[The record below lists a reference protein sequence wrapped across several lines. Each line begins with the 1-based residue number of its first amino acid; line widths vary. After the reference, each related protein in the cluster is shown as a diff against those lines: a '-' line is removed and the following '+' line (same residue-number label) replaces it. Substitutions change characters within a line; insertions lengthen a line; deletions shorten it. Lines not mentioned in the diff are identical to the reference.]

1 MSTSTTCCT
10 CRDGSLR
17 KFKVSRRDTFAPSGI
32 NGTIFRCSERQQII
46 DHIICSKIKDGGAE
60 LDYGTELGEF
70 IVQRFPLHDFSRLN
84 KIRHS
89 WVTFWKVE
97 EFGVTVAPW
106 SLINDGL
113 ETTMLRISRT
123 INVFFERLLEQPLDR
138 ISDYF
143 GETVGFYFAYV
154 GFYTTWLML
163 PAILGCLVFFFQVS
177 GV

>member
-1 MSTSTTCCT
+1 M
-10 CRDGSLR
+10 
-17 KFKVSRRDTFAPSGI
+17 
-32 NGTIFRCSERQQII
+32 
-46 DHIICSKIKDGGAE
+46 
-60 LDYGTELGEF
+60 
-70 IVQRFPLHDFSRLN
+70 
-84 KIRHS
+84 
-89 WVTFWKVE
+89 
-97 EFGVTVAPW
+97 APW